1 MLWETYKITHNL
13 EHVPLRRAKH
23 VAQRIVQTVQVQWL
37 EKIDSTFTNSPDADF
52 ANAAVALLWCE
63 RLGGQQNPSEGQ
75 PASSMCCQDGG
86 GRNPVKVVSKR

>member
-37 EKIDSTFTNSPDADF
+37 EKVDSTFTNSPDADF

-63 RLGGQQNPSEGQ
+63 RVGGQQNPSCHRDSLHALSVQ
-75 PASSMCCQDGG
+75 NRG
-86 GRNPVKVVSKR
+86 GRVADSV